1 MLLTFF
7 WGGSTLCT
15 LDLKNGFVVPR
26 FDAKSAVGKSV
37 ERFDFIGA
45 LVAGSGFVEDGRI
58 QGKPDV
64 MYFTVNTVNK
74 NSVVL
79 FFWIFFGS
87 L

>member
-1 MLLTFF
+1 M
-7 WGGSTLCT
+7 
-15 LDLKNGFVVPR
+15 
-26 FDAKSAVGKSV
+26 

-79 FFWIFFGS
+79 FFCFFFGS

>member
-1 MLLTFF
+1 M
-7 WGGSTLCT
+7 
-15 LDLKNGFVVPR
+15 
-26 FDAKSAVGKSV
+26 

-79 FFWIFFGS
+79 FFWIFLVVCKKVHCSNKMINYQLGRDIFYS
-87 L
+87 